1 MLAFPFLVRN
11 CGGVIDLGLMWDEQ
25 QGSGNAVDVGIKG
38 NQQQKKRFGTDYA
51 KTTENCAVFG
61 TVRTRVVK

>member
-1 MLAFPFLVRN
+1 M
-11 CGGVIDLGLMWDEQ
+11 IDLGLMWDEQ